1 VKKFLCVLV
10 LAAVFASAAQARIL
24 YWQGFD
30 TLAEGDRDLAEA
42 ALADEFGA
50 DPRQWP
56 EWLTDA
62 DALYAPTG
70 HVDFVFIV
78 RRPVHEPCGQYRFTI
93 YGTVTPDLRRD
104 KWGEFCGGEVTPIRV
119 PGRDLPDLYVEY
131 GRQEDANGVW
141 QRKDQRMRW
150 DNGQWF
156 IVLRP
161 ESS

>member
-10 LAAVFASAAQARIL
+10 LAAAFASAAQARIL

-50 DPRQWP
+50 DPFRWP
-56 EWLTDA
+56 DWLTDA

-78 RRPVHEPCGQYRFTI
+78 RRPVHEPCGQYKFTI

-131 GRQEDANGVW
+131 GYQEDANGVW
-141 QRKDQRMRW
+141 QRKDLRYRW

-156 IVLRP
+156 IILRP
-161 ESS
+161 EA